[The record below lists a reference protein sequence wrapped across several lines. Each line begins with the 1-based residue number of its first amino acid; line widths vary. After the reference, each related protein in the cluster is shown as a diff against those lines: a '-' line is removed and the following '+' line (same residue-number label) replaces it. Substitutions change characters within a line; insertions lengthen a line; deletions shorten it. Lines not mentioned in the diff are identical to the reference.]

1 MSEKTKARQLAEKV
15 EFEGRF
21 GPDTYEEDS
30 DAIDKY
36 FGKGNPV
43 GSVARGVIGSA
54 RSLGKAAKAVVGSRP
69 KRTDEEMGELTR
81 EVSKGMKNMKSGGKV
96 SSASKRADGIAQR
109 GKTKGR
115 MV

>member
-54 RSLGKAAKAVVGSRP
+54 KSLGKTAKAVVSGRP
-69 KRTDEEMGELTR
+69 KRTEEEMGELTR
-81 EVSKGMKNMKSGGKV
+81 EVSKGMKNMKKGGKV
-96 SSASKRADGIAQR
+96 SSASKRADGIAVK
-109 GKTKGR
+109 GKTRGR
-115 MV
+115 IV